1 MSRFRSPRGR
11 RPARSARVV
20 VAPSGRQLVY
30 LNADASGIVQAYI
43 ENADG
48 SDAQLD
54 HRLRAA
60 HAGGGLGGGEL
71 MRRLLFL
78 IADTGGGHRAAA
90 TAVERQMTAA
100 SPGEFEITILDPFT
114 SAKPKVIGGTAG
126 LYGPITRHARW
137 LWGGLYHSTNSRPA
151 VALLERTVLRSV
163 TSAVTEAIDQLDPA
177 CVVSFHPLLNH
188 ISVRAVRSRTPRI
201 PVVTVITD
209 LVDIHVAWECRDVD
223 AVVVPSPGG
232 LDHCRRAGIPAS
244 RCHDFG
250 LAVDRKFTELP
261 GDPAGIAAIRRGL
274 GLRTDSFV
282 GARLRWRGR
291 LGRDRQARAGDRRR
305 LARPRRGRDLRPQRA
320 RANGPRRPA
329 TGAGRAVRVLGY
341 VDNMAEWMRACD
353 VVVSKA
359 GPGTIAEAL
368 CCGLP
373 LLLVWYL
380 PGQERGNVEWVVDI
394 GAGRY
399 VPRDEQL
406 VDAVAELAEP
416 GSGGSGDNARSREGS
431 RPAGRHASHRRVDRL
446 DGRSHQRERRR
457 PDSGRALGA
466 CGNSSAHGAR
476 SCASGSTDFATTA
489 EATVR
494 FGPGLNVIHGQNAQG
509 KTNLLEAIATLRSH
523 EVATDNEQ
531 RRSAAVGPRM
541 PHSPRPMSRVH
552 RPTSPCPSD
561 FSVTSQPDAWRG
573 SRQST
578 ASRAPAR
585 AMLGVCPVV
594 LFWPEDLALVRGGPE
609 GRRRFLDVI
618 LAQTDRSRSRTCPD
632 TGACSSSATRCCIS
646 CVLGTGAR
654 DSLQASRA
662 SSPITAHGSA
672 LARARLVDALAPLA
686 ALSLHDLSGQR
697 ERIALRYAPAHV
709 DAVAGTVE
717 AAEQALLET
726 LAPARWKRSPAASPS
741 RARTAMTSPS
751 TSTVARREGTRRKV
765 SSEASCS
772 RASSRRSTTSRTRRV
787 SLRSSFSTTC

>member
-1 MSRFRSPRGR
+1 
-11 RPARSARVV
+11 
-20 VAPSGRQLVY
+20 
-30 LNADASGIVQAYI
+30 
-43 ENADG
+43 
-48 SDAQLD
+48 
-54 HRLRAA
+54 
-60 HAGGGLGGGEL
+60 

-100 SPGEFEITILDPFT
+100 SPGEFDITILDPFT

-232 LDHCRRAGIPAS
+232 LDHCRRAGIPAT
-244 RCHDFG
+244 RCHDYG

-274 GLRTDSFV
+274 GLRTDSFAV
-282 GARLRWRGR
+282 LVCGGADGS
-291 LGRDRQARAGDRRR
+291 GGIVKHARAIAAGSLD
-305 LARPRRGRDLRPQRA
+305 LDVVVICGRNERA
-320 RANGPRRPA
+320 RTALAGLT

-416 GSGGSGDNARSREGS
+416 GSEALATMR
-431 RPAGRHASHRRVDRL
+431 AAVKAAA
-446 DGRSHQRERRR
+446 R
-457 PDSGRALGA
+457 PDATRRIAGLIASMSGR
-466 CGNSSAHGAR
+466 
-476 SCASGSTDFATTA
+476 TT
-489 EATVR
+489 
-494 FGPGLNVIHGQNAQG
+494 
-509 KTNLLEAIATLRSH
+509 
-523 EVATDNEQ
+523 
-531 RRSAAVGPRM
+531 
-541 PHSPRPMSRVH
+541 
-552 RPTSPCPSD
+552 
-561 FSVTSQPDAWRG
+561 
-573 SRQST
+573 
-578 ASRAPAR
+578 
-585 AMLGVCPVV
+585 
-594 LFWPEDLALVRGGPE
+594 
-609 GRRRFLDVI
+609 
-618 LAQTDRSRSRTCPD
+618 
-632 TGACSSSATRCCIS
+632 
-646 CVLGTGAR
+646 
-654 DSLQASRA
+654 
-662 SSPITAHGSA
+662 
-672 LARARLVDALAPLA
+672 
-686 ALSLHDLSGQR
+686 
-697 ERIALRYAPAHV
+697 
-709 DAVAGTVE
+709 
-717 AAEQALLET
+717 
-726 LAPARWKRSPAASPS
+726 
-741 RARTAMTSPS
+741 
-751 TSTVARREGTRRKV
+751 
-765 SSEASCS
+765 
-772 RASSRRSTTSRTRRV
+772 
-787 SLRSSFSTTC
+787 